1 LKRQLPLAGIT
12 VVDFTRV
19 LAGPLCTQILGD
31 AGARVIKVEEPNGG
45 DETRRWGPPFVGGVS
60 AYFLS
65 VNRNK
70 ESVAVDLKS
79 SAGKK
84 IARKLIGHAD
94 VVVDNFLPR
103 QRKEF
108 GLARRTNPRAIHL
121 SISGYD
127 GDTPDADAPGY
138 DVLAQA
144 SSGLMAITGP
154 RDGEPTKVGVALG
167 DVLTAHYAVAGILAA
182 LFAREKTGR
191 GDSIEISLFGA
202 AVASLI
208 NVAQAALVTGN
219 EARRHGNEHPSIVPY
234 QLFHASDRPFVIGAG
249 TDRHFASLCKHVLRK
264 PDLATDERFATN
276 VARVGNRASLVPM
289 LESEFSRR
297 KAAHWVDA
305 CRKANVPAALVQGV
319 REALRS
325 PAGEKLLVN
334 IDHPLAGELALV
346 ANPLRFSGRRLPV
359 RRPPPLLGEH
369 TDSVLRE
376 LGIT

>member
-1 LKRQLPLAGIT
+1 MKARLPLTGIT
-12 VVDFTRV
+12 VADFSRV

-31 AGARVIKVEEPNGG
+31 AGARVIKIEEPGGG
-45 DETRRWGPPFVGGVS
+45 DETRRWGPPFVNGVS

-70 ESVAVDLKS
+70 ESVALDLKS
-79 SAGKK
+79 PSGRK
-84 IARKLIGHAD
+84 IARQLIRRAD

-108 GLARRTNPRAIHL
+108 GLGRRANPRAIHL
-121 SISGYD
+121 SIGGYD
-127 GDTPDADAPGY
+127 SDTPDADAPGY

-144 SSGLMAITGP
+144 ASGLMAITGP
-154 RDGEPTKVGVALG
+154 REGEPAKAGVALA
-167 DVLTAHYAVAGILAA
+167 DVLTGHYAVAAILAA
-182 LFAREKTGR
+182 LYAREKTGR
-191 GDSIEISLFGA
+191 GESIEVSLFGA

-249 TDRHFASLCKHVLRK
+249 TDRHFASLCRDVLK
-264 PDLATDERFATN
+264 SPTLATDERFATN
-276 VARVGNRASLVPM
+276 SARVQNRAVLVPI
-289 LESEFSRR
+289 LQSALSSR
-297 KAAHWVDA
+297 KAAQWVER

-319 REALRS
+319 REALQT
-325 PAGEKLLVN
+325 PAGERLLVD
-334 IDHPLAGELALV
+334 IEHPLAGEIAV
-346 ANPLRFSGRRLPV
+346 VGNPLRFSGRRFPV

-369 TDSVLRE
+369 TEAVLRE
-376 LGIT
+376 LGIR